1 MRRAICS
8 RKLFRATPS
17 TAYENKSTNRNR
29 TFHLLNKPDIL
40 TCYEHRNISFVAPPP
55 EGSGAGRAVFHW
67 PQETGSRRSRTH
79 RSSKNTGRPCYSGAR
94 RPV

>member
-40 TCYEHRNISFVAPPP
+40 TCYEQFGRNRQVVQTTAKTQP
-55 EGSGAGRAVFHW
+55 HW
-67 PQETGSRRSRTH
+67 VEARRICEPQPRRSPMRPGRTQ
-79 RSSKNTGRPCYSGAR
+79 
-94 RPV
+94 

>member
-40 TCYEHRNISFVAPPP
+40 TCYEHATKEGYKRGLSSRK
-55 EGSGAGRAVFHW
+55 GSGLFRLLKLTLSSGLS
-67 PQETGSRRSRTH
+67 TMRSPWQSATR
-79 RSSKNTGRPCYSGAR
+79 NPEF
-94 RPV
+94 